1 MSTLNIIKVGGNIID
16 HPEKLSAFLQDFA
29 KLEGYNILVHGGG
42 KVASQLASSM
52 GLEVKMVEGRRV
64 TDQEMLEVVTMVYAG
79 LVNKKVVA
87 QLQALGCNAMGFSG
101 ADGNAIQS
109 HKRIVK
115 TVDYGFV
122 GDIDHVNGA
131 MIFDMMQKGIVPVF
145 SAITHDKQGQLLNT
159 NADTIAS
166 SLAVALSSFVPTRL
180 IYCFELLGV
189 LKDINDLSS
198 LIPKIDADSYV
209 ALKEE
214 GVISKG
220 MIPKLDN
227 CFDAIAKGVSS
238 VAICQAEKLLELKE
252 GNYTEIK

>member
-1 MSTLNIIKVGGNIID
+1 MNLNIIKVGGNIID
-16 HPEKLSAFLQDFA
+16 HPEKLSTFLKDFA

-64 TDQEMLEVVTMVYAG
+64 TDHEMLEVVTMVYAG

-87 QLQALGCNAMGFSG
+87 QLQSYGCNAMGFSG

-166 SLAVALSSFVPTRL
+166 SLAVALSHFVETRL
-180 IYCFELLGV
+180 IYCFELAGV
-189 LKDINDLSS
+189 LKDIKDENS
-198 LIPKIDADSYV
+198 LIAKINATSYE

-214 GVISKG
+214 GIISQG

-227 CFDAIAKGVSS
+227 CFEAIQKGVRS
-238 VAICQAEKLLELKE
+238 VAICKAERLLTLKE
-252 GNYTEIK
+252 GNYTEIS